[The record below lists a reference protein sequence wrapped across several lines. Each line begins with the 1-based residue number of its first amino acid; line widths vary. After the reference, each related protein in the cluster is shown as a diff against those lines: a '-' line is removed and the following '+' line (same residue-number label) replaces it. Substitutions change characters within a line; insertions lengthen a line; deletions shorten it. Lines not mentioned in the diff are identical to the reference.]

1 VTARRLLAVVGLA
14 AVLAYL
20 AATGW
25 RLPTLGL
32 VAKPLPVLC
41 LAAAVSTAG
50 SRYSRIVG
58 AGLLLSAAGDVL
70 LEMPRLFLAGL
81 SAFLAAHLAYLA
93 AFLTRE
99 RRVRPGLLVPFVA
112 WTGTA
117 ATWLWDGLGGLR
129 GAVLT
134 YMAAITAMMWRAAA
148 LGGPAAWGAA
158 LFGLS
163 DTLIAA
169 DRFGAPIP
177 YARYPII
184 LLYWAGQ
191 AGIAM
196 SALRRRSIVS
206 EGTTARMIGR

>member
-1 VTARRLLAVVGLA
+1 MTARRLLAAAGLA
-14 AVLAYL
+14 GAIAYL
-20 AATGW
+20 AATVW
-25 RLPTLGL
+25 HLPMLGL
-32 VAKPLPVLC
+32 VAKPVPILC
-41 LAAAVSTAG
+41 LAAAVFAAR

-70 LEMPRLFLAGL
+70 LELRGLFVAGL

-93 AFLTRE
+93 AFLMRD
-99 RRVRPGLLVPFVA
+99 RGLRPGLLVPFLA

-117 ATWLWDGLGGLR
+117 AAWLWDGLGGLR

-169 DRFGAPIP
+169 DRFGTPLP
-177 YARYPII
+177 YVRYPII
-184 LLYWAGQ
+184 MLLYWAGQ
-191 AGIAM
+191 VGIGM
-196 SALRRRSIVS
+196 SALRRRPTS
-206 EGTTARMIGR
+206 